1 MKKIK
6 YSFILVFI
14 LFFNIKDLSYAQGDI
29 GVGNL
34 RNFYT
39 KYDYIDLK
47 GVTDKNLPIA
57 NQLEFSTGTNDLI
70 SESNNW
76 DEISKFKGKKMDI
89 FGIDYNGPCKTKYMY
104 GGGHFIRTILK
115 FC

>member
-1 MKKIK
+1 MKKFK

-14 LFFNIKDLSYAQGDI
+14 LLFNIKDLTYAQGDI

-39 KYDYIDLK
+39 KHDYIDLK

-76 DEISKFKGKKMDI
+76 DEISKFKGRNWI
-89 FGIDYNGPCKTKYMY
+89 FLALIIMVLVNLNTCLEGPLYQDNT
-104 GGGHFIRTILK
+104 
-115 FC
+115 